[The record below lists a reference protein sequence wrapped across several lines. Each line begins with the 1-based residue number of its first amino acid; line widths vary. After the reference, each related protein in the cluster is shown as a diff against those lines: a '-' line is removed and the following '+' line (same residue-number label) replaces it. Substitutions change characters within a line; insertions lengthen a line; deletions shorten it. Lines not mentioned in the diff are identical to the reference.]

1 MDSPPS
7 DDGDGGHVDDG
18 PDGDSPVGDRPA
30 EDHPVGDG
38 GVDPGFD
45 EAAMYVVVRDAVED
59 AILGVL
65 GTLML
70 LGIALVAVWVGG
82 ATIVQSQTPVSIT
95 FGVLAIAFGF
105 YLAASSLGVVP
116 PAREWF

>member
-1 MDSPPS
+1 MTTPPS
-7 DDGDGGHVDDG
+7 DDDDG
-18 PDGDSPVGDRPA
+18 SAVPDSDSDSPVADR
-30 EDHPVGDG
+30 PVGDG

-70 LGIALVAVWVGG
+70 LGIAFVAVWAGG
-82 ATIVQSQTPVSIT
+82 TAIVQSQTPVSIT

>member
-1 MDSPPS
+1 MPSLPS
-7 DDGDGGHVDDG
+7 DSETDDDG
-18 PDGDSPVGDRPA
+18 PTGGHPVGDDDSPTARR
-30 EDHPVGDG
+30 PVGDG
-38 GVDPGFD
+38 GAPNFD
-45 EAAMYVVVRDAVED
+45 EAAMYRVVREAVED

-70 LGIALVAVWVGG
+70 VGIGFVAVWAGG
-82 ATIVQSQTPVSIT
+82 TALVQSQTLPSIA
-95 FGVLAIAFGF
+95 FGTLAIAFGF

>member
-1 MDSPPS
+1 MTTPPS
-7 DDGDGGHVDDG
+7 DDADDG
-18 PDGDSPVGDRPA
+18 SAVPDSDSDSPVADR
-30 EDHPVGDG
+30 PVGDG

-70 LGIALVAVWVGG
+70 LGIAFVAVWAGG
-82 ATIVQSQTPVSIT
+82 TAIVQSQTPVSIT

>member
-1 MDSPPS
+1 MNGPPS
-7 DDGDGGHVDDG
+7 DR
-18 PDGDSPVGDRPA
+18 GDSESDSDAPVEGRPA
-30 EDHPVGDG
+30 DDRPVGDG

-65 GTLML
+65 GTLMFL
-70 LGIALVAVWVGG
+70 AIALLAVWTGG
-82 ATIVQSQTPVSIT
+82 TAIVRAQSPVVIA
-95 FGVLAIAFGF
+95 FGVVAIAFGF
-105 YLAASSLGVVP
+105 YLAASALEVVP

>member
-7 DDGDGGHVDDG
+7 DGTDDES
-18 PDGDSPVGDRPA
+18 DSDAPVEDRSA
-30 EDHPVGDG
+30 EDRPVGDG

-70 LGIALVAVWVGG
+70 LGIAFVAVWAGG
-82 ATIVQSQTPVSIT
+82 AAIVQSQTPVSIT

-105 YLAASSLGVVP
+105 YLAASSLEVVP

>member
-7 DDGDGGHVDDG
+7 DRVDDESG
-18 PDGDSPVGDRPA
+18 GDEAVGNDA
-30 EDHPVGDG
+30 VGDG

-70 LGIALVAVWVGG
+70 LGIAFVAVWAGG
-82 ATIVQSQTPVSIT
+82 AAIVRSQTPVSIT

>member
-1 MDSPPS
+1 MNGPPS
-7 DDGDGGHVDDG
+7 DDTDGGSVDDESG
-18 PDGDSPVGDRPA
+18 SDRSRG
-30 EDHPVGDG
+30 DHPVGDG

-70 LGIALVAVWVGG
+70 LGIAFVAVWAGG
-82 ATIVQSQTPVSIT
+82 AAIVQSQTPVSIT

-105 YLAASSLGVVP
+105 YLAASALEIVP

>member
-1 MDSPPS
+1 MDGPPS
-7 DDGDGGHVDDG
+7 DDEAGGDESAGN
-18 PDGDSPVGDRPA
+18 R
-30 EDHPVGDG
+30 PVGDG
-38 GVDPGFD
+38 GVGFD
-45 EAAMYVVVRDAVED
+45 EAAMYRVVREAVED

-70 LGIALVAVWVGG
+70 VGIGFVAVWAGG
-82 ATIVQSQTPVSIT
+82 TALVQSQTPPSIA
-95 FGVLAIAFGF
+95 FGTLAIAFGF